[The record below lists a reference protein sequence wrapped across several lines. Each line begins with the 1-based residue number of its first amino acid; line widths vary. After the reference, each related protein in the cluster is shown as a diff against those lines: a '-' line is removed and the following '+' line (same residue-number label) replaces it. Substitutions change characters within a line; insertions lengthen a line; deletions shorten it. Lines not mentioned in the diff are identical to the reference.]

1 MYGRLGRIGLLV
13 LDSDLTIEPDLRR
26 ILPEGIE
33 THAARVIYPRRVT
46 AENMEIAANGAIAAV
61 EQLLPIRPSVIAW
74 ACTSGSFYAGKAG
87 NSRLNDRLTAA
98 AGIPATTASTALAAA
113 MAELGVK
120 RPAIG
125 SAYSPAV
132 NERLV
137 SYLRECG
144 ADPVAMRGIHQG
156 ELDDYELQDVEE
168 EQISHFARDLA
179 TTNCDAV
186 ILSCTG
192 LPTVRIVTELERA
205 IGKPVITSNLALFWH
220 CFRLARFAAVPALD
234 CHLFRTL
241 QTIRIADN
249 ATA

>member
-46 AENMEIAANGAIAAV
+46 PENMEIAANGAVAAV

-87 NSRLNDRLTAA
+87 NVRLNDRLTAA
-98 AGIPATTASTALAAA
+98 AGVPATTASSALAAA
-113 MAELGVK
+113 LEELGIR
-120 RPAIG
+120 RPAVG

-132 NERLV
+132 NKRLEA
-137 SYLRECG
+137 YLRECG
-144 ADPVAMRGIHQG
+144 AAPVEVRGIHQG

-168 EQISHFARDLA
+168 DQISRFAQDLA
-179 TTNCDAV
+179 RSDCDAV

-192 LPTVRIVTELERA
+192 LPTARIVTELERS
-205 IGKPVITSNLALFWH
+205 INKPVITSNLALLWH
-220 CFRLARFAAVPALD
+220 CFKLARLPAVPTMD
-234 CHLFRTL
+234 CRLFRTL
-241 QTIRIADN
+241 QTERTAEN
-249 ATA
+249 AIV